1 MTKITAVIPAAG
13 SGERF
18 GGIKQLKI
26 MGGRPLLFHTLKPFI
41 DSDLIFEI
49 VVVALKND
57 VQQLS
62 RELKSMISVKPVTV
76 VAGGNT
82 RQRSVFNGLKAAS
95 DSSELI
101 CVHDAVRPFVT
112 KNLIEKAVSGCS
124 EHDGVIV
131 AQPSTDTIK
140 KVMDNQ
146 ILETL
151 QREIIWRAQTPQ
163 VFSKSVLQEA
173 LKMAEEENI
182 QGTDEASLLER
193 IGYQVGF
200 VEGSSLNIKITTEED
215 WVFAEAI
222 YNHLQHD

>member
-1 MTKITAVIPAAG
+1 M
-13 SGERF
+13 
-18 GGIKQLKI
+18 
-26 MGGRPLLFHTLKPFI
+26 FHTLRPFI
-41 DSDLIFEI
+41 DSELINEI
-49 VVVALKND
+49 VVVAPKND

-62 RELKSMISVKPVTV
+62 RELKSMISVKSVMV

-82 RQRSVFNGLKAAS
+82 RQKSVFNGLKAAS

-112 KNLIEKAVSGCS
+112 KELIEKAVNACS

-131 AQPSTDTIK
+131 AQSSTDTIK
-140 KVMDNQ
+140 KVMDDQ
-146 ILETL
+146 IMETL
-151 QREIIWRAQTPQ
+151 PRETIWRAQTPQ
-163 VFSKSVLQEA
+163 VFSKSALQEA
-173 LKMAEEENI
+173 LKMAEDENI

-222 YNHLQHD
+222 FNHIQHD

>member
-1 MTKITAVIPAAG
+1 MKITVVIPAAG
-13 SGERF
+13 SGKRF
-18 GGIKQLKI
+18 GENKQLKI
-26 MGGRPLLFHTLKPFI
+26 LGDRPLVFHTLKPFI
-41 DSDLIFEI
+41 DSELINEI
-49 VVVALKND
+49 VVVAPKND

-62 RELKSMISVKPVTV
+62 RELKSMISVKSVMV

-82 RQRSVFNGLKAAS
+82 RQKSVFNGLKAAS

-112 KNLIEKAVSGCS
+112 KELIEKAVNACS

-131 AQPSTDTIK
+131 AQSSTDTIK
-140 KVMDNQ
+140 KVMDDQ
-146 ILETL
+146 IMETL
-151 QREIIWRAQTPQ
+151 PRETIWRAQTPQ
-163 VFSKSVLQEA
+163 VFSKSALQEA
-173 LKMAEEENI
+173 LKLAEDENI

-222 YNHLQHD
+222 FNHIQHD

>member
-1 MTKITAVIPAAG
+1 MSA
-13 SGERF
+13 
-18 GGIKQLKI
+18 
-26 MGGRPLLFHTLKPFI
+26 
-41 DSDLIFEI
+41 
-49 VVVALKND
+49 
-57 VQQLS
+57 
-62 RELKSMISVKPVTV
+62 
-76 VAGGNT
+76 
-82 RQRSVFNGLKAAS
+82 
-95 DSSELI
+95 
-101 CVHDAVRPFVT
+101 
-112 KNLIEKAVSGCS
+112 CS

-140 KVMDNQ
+140 KVMGNQ

-151 QREIIWRAQTPQ
+151 HRETIWRAQTPQ
-163 VFSKSVLQEA
+163 IFCKPALKEA
-173 LKMAEEENI
+173 LEMAENENI

>member
-1 MTKITAVIPAAG
+1 MKITAVIPAAG

-18 GGIKQLKI
+18 GGKKQLKI

-41 DSDLIFEI
+41 DSELINEI
-49 VVVALKND
+49 VVVVPEND
-57 VQQLS
+57 MSQLS
-62 RELKSMISVKPVTV
+62 RELKSMISVKPMTV
-76 VAGGNT
+76 VAGGDT
-82 RQRSVFNGLKAAS
+82 RQKSVFNGLKAAS

-112 KNLIEKAVSGCS
+112 KDLIEKAVNACRD
-124 EHDGVIV
+124 HDGVIV

-140 KVMDNQ
+140 KVMEDQ

-151 QREIIWRAQTPQ
+151 PRETIWRAQTPQ
-163 VFSKSVLQEA
+163 VFCKPALQEA
-173 LKMAEEENI
+173 LELAEAEEI

-215 WVFAEAI
+215 WLFAEAI
-222 YNHLQHD
+222 YNRLND

>member
-1 MTKITAVIPAAG
+1 MKITVVIPAAG
-13 SGERF
+13 SGKRF
-18 GGIKQLKI
+18 GENKQLKI
-26 MGGRPLLFHTLKPFI
+26 LGDRPLVFHTLKPFI
-41 DSDLIFEI
+41 DSELINEI
-49 VVVALKND
+49 VVVAPKND

-62 RELKSMISVKPVTV
+62 RGLKSMISVKSVMV

-82 RQRSVFNGLKAAS
+82 RQKSVFNGLKAAS

-112 KNLIEKAVSGCS
+112 KELIEKAVNACS

-131 AQPSTDTIK
+131 AQSSTDTIK
-140 KVMDNQ
+140 KVMDDQ
-146 ILETL
+146 IMETL
-151 QREIIWRAQTPQ
+151 PRETIWRAQTPQ
-163 VFSKSVLQEA
+163 VFSKSALQEA
-173 LKMAEEENI
+173 LKMAEDENI

-222 YNHLQHD
+222 FNHIQHD

>member
-1 MTKITAVIPAAG
+1 
-13 SGERF
+13 
-18 GGIKQLKI
+18 

-49 VVVALKND
+49 VVVAPKND

-76 VAGGNT
+76 VVGGNT
-82 RQRSVFNGLKAAS
+82 RQKSVFNGLKAAS

-112 KNLIEKAVSGCS
+112 KELIEKTVNACS

>member
-1 MTKITAVIPAAG
+1 MKITVVIPAAG
-13 SGERF
+13 SGKRF
-18 GGIKQLKI
+18 GENKQLKI
-26 MGGRPLLFHTLKPFI
+26 LGDRPLVFHTLKPFI
-41 DSDLIFEI
+41 DSELINEI
-49 VVVALKND
+49 VVVAPKND

-62 RELKSMISVKPVTV
+62 RELKSMISVKSVMV

-82 RQRSVFNGLKAAS
+82 RQKSVFNGLKAAS

-112 KNLIEKAVSGCS
+112 KELIEKAVNACS

-131 AQPSTDTIK
+131 AQSSTDTIK
-140 KVMDNQ
+140 KVMDDQ
-146 ILETL
+146 IMETL
-151 QREIIWRAQTPQ
+151 PRETIWRAQTPQ
-163 VFSKSVLQEA
+163 VFSKSALQEA
-173 LKMAEEENI
+173 LKMAEDENI

-222 YNHLQHD
+222 FNHIQHD

>member
-1 MTKITAVIPAAG
+1 MAP
-13 SGERF
+13 
-18 GGIKQLKI
+18 
-26 MGGRPLLFHTLKPFI
+26 
-41 DSDLIFEI
+41 
-49 VVVALKND
+49 KND

-76 VAGGNT
+76 VVGGNT
-82 RQRSVFNGLKAAS
+82 RQKSVFNGLKAAS

-112 KNLIEKAVSGCS
+112 KNLIEKAVNACS

-163 VFSKSVLQEA
+163 VFSKSALQEA

>member
-18 GGIKQLKI
+18 GGKKQLKI

-49 VVVALKND
+49 VVVVPKND

-76 VAGGNT
+76 VSGGNT
-82 RQRSVFNGLKAAS
+82 RQKSVFNGLKAAS

-112 KNLIEKAVSGCS
+112 KNLIEKTVNACS

-163 VFSKSVLQEA
+163 VFSKPVLQEA

-182 QGTDEASLLER
+182 QGTDEASLLEK

>member
-1 MTKITAVIPAAG
+1 MKITVVIPAAG
-13 SGERF
+13 SGKRF
-18 GGIKQLKI
+18 GENKQLKI
-26 MGGRPLLFHTLKPFI
+26 LGDRPLVFHTLKPFI
-41 DSDLIFEI
+41 DSELINEI
-49 VVVALKND
+49 VVVAPKND

-62 RELKSMISVKPVTV
+62 RELKSMISVKSVMV

-82 RQRSVFNGLKAAS
+82 RQKSVFNGLKAAS

-112 KNLIEKAVSGCS
+112 KELIEKAVNACS

-131 AQPSTDTIK
+131 AQSSTDTIK
-140 KVMDNQ
+140 KVMDDQ

-151 QREIIWRAQTPQ
+151 PRETIWRAQTPQ
-163 VFSKSVLQEA
+163 IFSKSALQEA
-173 LKMAEEENI
+173 LKMAEDENI

-222 YNHLQHD
+222 FNHVQHD

>member
-18 GGIKQLKI
+18 GGKKQLKI
-26 MGGRPLLFHTLKPFI
+26 MGGRPLLFYTLKPFI

-49 VVVALKND
+49 VVVASKND

-76 VAGGNT
+76 VSGGNT
-82 RQRSVFNGLKAAS
+82 RQKSVFNGLKAAS

-112 KNLIEKAVSGCS
+112 KELIEKTVNACS

-200 VEGSSLNIKITTEED
+200 VEGSSLNIKITTKED

>member
-1 MTKITAVIPAAG
+1 MKITVVIPAAG
-13 SGERF
+13 SGKRF
-18 GGIKQLKI
+18 GENKQLKI
-26 MGGRPLLFHTLKPFI
+26 LGDRPLVFHTLKPFI
-41 DSDLIFEI
+41 DSELINEI
-49 VVVALKND
+49 VVVAPKND

-62 RELKSMISVKPVTV
+62 RELKSMISVKSVMV

-82 RQRSVFNGLKAAS
+82 RQKSVFNGLKAAS

-112 KNLIEKAVSGCS
+112 KELIEKAVNACS

-131 AQPSTDTIK
+131 AQSSTDTIK
-140 KVMDNQ
+140 KVMDDQ

-151 QREIIWRAQTPQ
+151 PREKIWRAQTPQ
-163 VFSKSVLQEA
+163 IFSKSALQEG
-173 LKMAEEENI
+173 LKMAEDENI

-222 YNHLQHD
+222 FNHIQHD

>member
-1 MTKITAVIPAAG
+1 MKITAVIPAAG
-13 SGERF
+13 SGKRF
-18 GGIKQLKI
+18 GENKQLKI
-26 MGGRPLLFHTLKPFI
+26 LGDRPLVFHTLKPFI
-41 DSDLIFEI
+41 DSELINEI
-49 VVVALKND
+49 VVVAPKND

-62 RELKSMISVKPVTV
+62 RELKSMISVKSVMV

-82 RQRSVFNGLKAAS
+82 RQKSVFNGLKAAS

-112 KNLIEKAVSGCS
+112 KELIEKAVNACS

-131 AQPSTDTIK
+131 AQSSTDTIK
-140 KVMDNQ
+140 KVMDDQ
-146 ILETL
+146 IMETL
-151 QREIIWRAQTPQ
+151 PRETIWRAQTPQ
-163 VFSKSVLQEA
+163 VFSKSALQEA
-173 LKMAEEENI
+173 LKMAEDENI

-222 YNHLQHD
+222 FNHIQHD

>member
-18 GGIKQLKI
+18 GGKKQLKI

-49 VVVALKND
+49 VVVAPKND
-57 VQQLS
+57 VQQLN

-76 VAGGNT
+76 VSGGNT
-82 RQRSVFNGLKAAS
+82 RQKSVFNGLKAAS

-112 KNLIEKAVSGCS
+112 KKLIEKAVNACS

-151 QREIIWRAQTPQ
+151 QREMIWRAQTPQ

-182 QGTDEASLLER
+182 QGTDEASLLEK